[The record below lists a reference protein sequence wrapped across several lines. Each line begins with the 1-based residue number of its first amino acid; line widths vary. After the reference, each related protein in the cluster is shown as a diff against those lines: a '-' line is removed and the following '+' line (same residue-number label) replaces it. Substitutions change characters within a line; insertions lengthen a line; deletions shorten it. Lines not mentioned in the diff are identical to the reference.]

1 MENIKNINRYVHYYF
16 LVVISSLLIWGFFEY
31 ISICNGRSCTFDM
44 TRLWW
49 GTAFIA
55 VYYQI
60 LSIIM
65 IPFIMQYIKNSLK
78 VLKELYQ
85 SINESNFKKPFL
97 IIRLLIAF
105 LIISIFVFIF
115 YDSSL
120 QAHAIHEKSVAA
132 TQANMFVVAAT
143 LFTPIAAL
151 VFVQDWKEQH
161 NLKIF
166 SEDARKIWEDLNDE
180 RTLWRQHYD
189 TLDSYPENSMLLKDC
204 TEFTKLFEKSE
215 QKAKNVNR
223 KILKFI
229 RLTNDQKLSNKFNIK
244 IIELIKYQDK
254 YKEQKGLG
262 YSSTNTNFRNIQGMY
277 LSTIAGSI
285 IEIEDYLRDKYI
297 LMK

>member
-1 MENIKNINRYVHYYF
+1 MEKIKNINRYVHYYF
-16 LVVISSLLIWGFFEY
+16 LVVISSLLIWGVFEY
-31 ISICNGRSCTFDM
+31 ISICNGQSCTFDM
-44 TRLWW
+44 PKLWR

-55 VYYQI
+55 VILQL

-65 IPFIMQYIKNSLK
+65 IPFIRQYIKDSLK
-78 VLKELYQ
+78 VLKEIYQ
-85 SINESNFKKPFL
+85 NINESNFKKPFL
-97 IIRLLIAF
+97 IIRLSIAF
-105 LIISIFVFIF
+105 IAICLIILFI
-115 YDSSL
+115 YYVKL
-120 QAHAIHEKSVAA
+120 HGIAGVEKSIAA

-151 VFVQDWKEQH
+151 IFVQDWKEQH

-189 TLDSYPENSMLLKDC
+189 TLDSYPENSIALIKC
-204 TEFTKLFEKSE
+204 TKFTKLFEESE
-215 QKAKNVNR
+215 QEAKNVNR

-244 IIELIKYQDK
+244 IVELIKYQDK
-254 YKEQKGLG
+254 YKEQKNLG
-262 YSSTNTNFRNIQGMY
+262 YSSTNTSFRNIQGIY
-277 LSTIAGSI
+277 LSAIAGSI